1 MVITLLYPFHTIN
14 NKFPVTKTNILGKT
28 RPIIEIKEAEWMDI
42 SLVWRTGFIILAV
55 MFLLKEA
62 KNKSLVRITISQA
75 IVLIAT
81 VILLIHPLT
90 SGNAWITFATSYLI
104 IMVL

>member
-1 MVITLLYPFHTIN
+1 MI
-14 NKFPVTKTNILGKT
+14 KTNLLGKT